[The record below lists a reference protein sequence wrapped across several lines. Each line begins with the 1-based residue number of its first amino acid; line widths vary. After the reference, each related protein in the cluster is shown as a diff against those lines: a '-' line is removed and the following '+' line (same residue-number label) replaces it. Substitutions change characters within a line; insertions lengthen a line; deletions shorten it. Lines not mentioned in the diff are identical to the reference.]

1 MSEITYVFAK
11 ASEDLSNYIYGIW
24 EGRSQLRDFNKM
36 VDLFSR
42 TYKAYYG
49 MSWDSNYSI
58 GEAGEQGEFSTIQIN
73 EMRSHIKNVLGMTT
87 QNKIVFD
94 CLSTSTD
101 VKAQN
106 DVMIAQSL
114 LEQMFYV
121 HRLEKKAKSALEM
134 GLVWGTGYLFCGWK
148 PGNELAGIDEN
159 GEPVFRGE
167 IEVKPLT
174 YLDVFV
180 DRTIEQWDEHQYVI
194 IRRLENRYELIARFP
209 EAKEKILALKVPS
222 NITTGQNR
230 NPEEYANVWV
240 YHAYHKPCRA
250 LPQGR
255 MTICVDDGV
264 TLYDDINP
272 YECLPVLCLRP
283 DMRYGSAYGHALAW
297 DLMPLQEASNT
308 LDSSF
313 LTMAE
318 NFAIPNILASDKF
331 QIIESDISG
340 GMKLVQ
346 GQPDPDAPN
355 NGFPM
360 AMQMPEPAQIYLQM
374 REKYSANMSAI
385 SGMNESV
392 RGIVQTNQ
400 SGTAIALATTAA
412 QVYNS
417 NVENAYISFLE
428 EFASMIL
435 RISRMFMTT
444 EEIINLAGLTMDFQ
458 VATFQQATL
467 QEIASVRVNLGNPLA
482 KSISGRVEIAN
493 QLLNQGLLKPYEYLN
508 ILSTGDLK
516 TKIDKKGSQDTLIK
530 LENEM
535 LVQGE
540 DVVINILDHHLN
552 HIADHRTLL
561 DNPRVRKS
569 SELVALIMEHVTEH
583 ITQMEVLKRDN
594 PDLLDVALEQ
604 PVGTTRQMMMQAQPM
619 QPQQPAQPGVEMPA
633 PKASQSADAAQ
644 EGPEAAAESAM
655 NRSESLQASANEQMG
670 AE

>member
-1 MSEITYVFAK
+1 MIKYIFAK
-11 ASEDLSNYIYGIW
+11 ESKELSDFICGIW
-24 EGRSQLRDFNKM
+24 EGRSRLRNFSRMN
-36 VDLFSR
+36 DLFVR
-42 TYKAYYG
+42 TYKSYYG
-49 MSWDSNYSI
+49 MSWDSNYAI
-58 GEAGEQGEFSTIQIN
+58 GEAGEQGEYSTIQIN

-87 QNKIVFD
+87 QNRVVFD

-114 LEQMFYV
+114 LEQMFYTN
-121 HRLEKKAKSALEM
+121 RLEKKAKNTLEI
-134 GLVWGTGYLFCGWK
+134 GLVWGTGYLFVGWK

-159 GEPVFRGE
+159 GQPVFRGE
-167 IEVKPLT
+167 IECKPLT
-174 YLDVFV
+174 YTDVFV
-180 DRTIEQWDEHQYVI
+180 DSTVEQWDEHQYVI
-194 IRRLENRYELIARFP
+194 IRRLENRFELA
-209 EAKEKILALKVPS
+209 EKYPAVKDKLMALSLPK
-222 NITTGQNR
+222 NIMPTNGQSV
-230 NPEEYANVWV
+230 EEYANVWV
-240 YHAYHKPCRA
+240 YEAYHKPCRA

-255 MTICVDDGV
+255 MTICVDDGT
-264 TLYDDINP
+264 TLYDDVNP

-283 DMRYGSAYGHALAW
+283 DLRYGSAYGHALAW

-331 QIIESDISG
+331 SIIESDISG

-355 NGFPM
+355 NGFPF
-360 AMQMPEPAQIYLQM
+360 AMEMPKPDTIYLQM
-374 REKYSANMSAI
+374 REKYSANMSSI

-392 RGIVQTNQ
+392 RGVVQTNQ

-428 EFASMIL
+428 EFATLIL
-435 RISRMFMTT
+435 KISRMFMTT
-444 EEIINLAGLTMDFQ
+444 EEIIDLAGLSMDFQ
-458 VATFQQATL
+458 VSTFQQATL
-467 QEIASVRVNLGNPLA
+467 DEISRVKVHLGNPLA

-516 TKIDKKGSQDTLIK
+516 SKIDKKGSQDTLVK

-535 LVQGE
+535 MIQGE
-540 DVVINILDHHLN
+540 DVIVNILDHHLN

-569 SELVALIMEHVTEH
+569 SELVALIMEHITEH

-604 PVGTTRQMMMQAQPM
+604 PVGTTRQMMAQMAP
-619 QPQQPAQPGVEMPA
+619 PQQQMPQAEGVEMPE
-633 PKASQSADAAQ
+633 PEASQSAEAAQ
-644 EGPEAAAESAM
+644 QGGPEVVAQQAE
-655 NRSESLQASANEQMG
+655 NRAQNLQANANEQAG
-670 AE
+670 IE